1 MRNVVAGGEWLNG
14 HGHLL
19 RLVRMSSVAAST
31 VPLYAKLLDLLFKI
45 SNNKTMKTK
54 KVDDLWSHVHW
65 LGVLSDMGSF
75 TAAAERLGVSKAAM
89 SHRVSELEQAAGVP
103 LVRRTTRSMRLT
115 EAGQRLVDT
124 TRSSFAEI
132 ERNFASVRDLAGVP
146 QGLLRITVPVAL
158 GRQQIA
164 PLIPQFL
171 RLYPAIRIELELSDH
186 LSSLARE
193 GFDLA
198 VRHVASVPDTHV
210 AWRLCPTDSLLVAS
224 RSYLRRRGTPTVPG
238 DLSSHDCLH
247 YLRGSVV
254 PTWTLEPKKGKG
266 DRVTLQIAGSFAA
279 NNSEALREAA
289 LGGLGIALVP
299 DFSAQNDIR
308 SGKLQIVLPEWRVAG
323 AFGDQLF
330 AIRPYAPH
338 VPRNVQMF
346 VTFLRKRLSTGFQ

>member
-1 MRNVVAGGEWLNG
+1 
-14 HGHLL
+14 
-19 RLVRMSSVAAST
+19 
-31 VPLYAKLLDLLFKI
+31 
-45 SNNKTMKTK
+45 MKTK

-146 QGLLRITVPVAL
+146 QGLLRITAPVAL
-158 GRQQIA
+158 GRQQIV
-164 PLIPQFL
+164 PLIPDFL
-171 RLYPAIRIELELSDH
+171 RLYPGIRIELELSDH

-224 RSYLRRRGTPTVPG
+224 RSYLRRRGTPTTPG
-238 DLSSHDCLH
+238 DLGSHDCLH

-254 PTWTLEPKKGKG
+254 PTWTLAPKKGKG

-299 DFSAQNDIR
+299 DFSAQSDIR
-308 SGKLQIVLPEWRVAG
+308 TGKLQIVLPEWRVAG

-338 VPRNVQMF
+338 VPRTVQMF
-346 VTFLRKRLSTGFQ
+346 VTFLRKSLSKGFQ

>member
-1 MRNVVAGGEWLNG
+1 
-14 HGHLL
+14 
-19 RLVRMSSVAAST
+19 MSSVTVST
-31 VPLYAKLLDLLFKI
+31 VPLYANLLDLLFKI

-146 QGLLRITVPVAL
+146 QGLLRITAPVAL
-158 GRQQIA
+158 GRQQIV
-164 PLIPQFL
+164 PLIPDFL
-171 RLYPAIRIELELSDH
+171 RLYPGIRIELELSDH

-224 RSYLRRRGTPTVPG
+224 RSYLRRRGTPTAPG
-238 DLSSHDCLH
+238 DLGSHDCLH

-254 PTWTLEPKKGKG
+254 PTWTLAPKKGKG

-299 DFSAQNDIR
+299 DFSAQSDIR
-308 SGKLQIVLPEWRVAG
+308 TGKLQIVLPEWRVAG

-338 VPRNVQMF
+338 VPRTVQMF
-346 VTFLRKRLSTGFQ
+346 VTFLRKSLSKGFQ

>member
-1 MRNVVAGGEWLNG
+1 
-14 HGHLL
+14 
-19 RLVRMSSVAAST
+19 
-31 VPLYAKLLDLLFKI
+31 LYVNSLDLLFKL
-45 SNNKTMKTK
+45 SNNEVMKTK

-65 LGVLSDMGSF
+65 LGVLADMGSF
-75 TAAAERLGVSKAAM
+75 TAAAERLGVSKAAV

-124 TRSSFAEI
+124 TRTAFSEI
-132 ERNFASVRDLAGVP
+132 ERNFASVKDLAGAP
-146 QGLLRITVPVAL
+146 QGLLRVTVPVAL
-158 GRQQIA
+158 GRQQIV

-171 RLYPAIRIELELSDH
+171 AQYPGIRIELELSDH

-198 VRHVASVPDTHV
+198 VRHVAS
-210 AWRLCPTDSLLVAS
+210 
-224 RSYLRRRGTPTVPG
+224 RSYLRRRGTPVGPA
-238 DLSSHDCLH
+238 DLGSHDCLH

-254 PTWTLEPKKGKG
+254 PTWTLEPRKGKG
-266 DRVTLQIAGSFAA
+266 ERVTVQIAGSFAA

-299 DFSAQNDIR
+299 DFSAQHDLR
-308 SGKLQIVLPEWRVAG
+308 TGKLQVVLPDWRVAG

-346 VTFLRKRLSTGFQ
+346 VAFLRGQLSAGFQ